1 MKRKF
6 QKWNL
11 AFAGLAAII
20 GALVAL
26 LIMQFTNAELN
37 LGSLLIIIA
46 LAIVL
51 IIINIV
57 KVNSKKDKT

>member
-1 MKRKF
+1 MKGKF

-11 AFAGLAAII
+11 AYAGLAAII
-20 GALVAL
+20 GALFAL
-26 LIMQFTNAELN
+26 LIMQFTDAELN
-37 LGSLLIIIA
+37 PISLLIIIA

-57 KVNSKKDKT
+57 KVKSKKNKT